1 MRSSSGRNRGRTV
14 GHGLRDRRRC
24 GLAVHIRNTVST
36 RCGAVGVRVVPPEG
50 VGVTVLTTSRLRDVR
65 HDLHATGYCSS
76 GTTAPSSV
84 CRSCRSSKAFS
95 ELLNEGH
102 GDIVCGDVYG
112 ISNTKDDER
121 PFGRQG
127 KASIGSVQTST
138 GRLLYL
144 ANADTGLANDGADE
158 DMRN

>member
-1 MRSSSGRNRGRTV
+1 MRSSSGRNRGRAV
-14 GHGLRDRRRC
+14 WNGLCDRSRC

-50 VGVTVLTTSRLRDVR
+50 VGMTVLTTGRLRNVR
-65 HDLHATGYCSS
+65 HDLHATGHCSS
-76 GTTAPSSV
+76 RTTAPSRV
-84 CRSCRSSKAFS
+84 RRSRWSSKAFS

-127 KASIGSVQTST
+127 KASVGSVQTGT
-138 GRLLYL
+138 GRLLDL
-144 ANADTGLANDGADE
+144 ANANTGLANDRTDE